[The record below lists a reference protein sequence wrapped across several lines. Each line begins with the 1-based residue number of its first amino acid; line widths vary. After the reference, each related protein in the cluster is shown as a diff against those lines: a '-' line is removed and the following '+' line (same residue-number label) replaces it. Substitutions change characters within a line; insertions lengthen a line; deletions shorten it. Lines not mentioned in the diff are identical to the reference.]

1 LKFGHK
7 EILNIWIQNFRSNSK
22 WILSTNSFAHIP
34 QFYTIWTKRSAPAQ
48 EQKGVVQGFTKFLL
62 ALVKK
67 KIVCYHAVNDVALN
81 LQAPSE

>member
-1 LKFGHK
+1 
-7 EILNIWIQNFRSNSK
+7 
-22 WILSTNSFAHIP
+22 
-34 QFYTIWTKRSAPAQ
+34 
-48 EQKGVVQGFTKFLL
+48 LL